1 MPAKPHSELK
11 AGIFVIV
18 SLAVLLIVVLW
29 LGAADIFKP
38 VPHKAVFFVKESA
51 GSVGLKVG
59 SVVQV
64 NDTACGKIVDIR
76 FNPAEGAE
84 GRTLYFAE
92 INRPDIKIYSD
103 GKAMVP
109 GGLVGDMPL
118 VITSRGKSGTPA
130 DKNHPIEISGLLSRT
145 MSNIE
150 AMSQQVRQM
159 VSLNKGN
166 VNEIMDNFTRLS
178 ANLKSASEEIRRNPW
193 RLLYKP
199 KKGELHSQNIYDAA
213 RAFSEGASELDQAVA
228 KLATLVKMHPEGL
241 PADDPQMKSM
251 RKRLAE
257 TFARFTK
264 AEEALWKELG
274 TKP

>member
-11 AGIFVIV
+11 AGFFVIV
-18 SLAVLLIVVLW
+18 SFAVLLAVVLW

-38 VPHKAVFFVKESA
+38 VPHEAVFFVSESA

-76 FNPAEGAE
+76 FSPAE

-92 INRPDIKIYSD
+92 INRPDIEIHSD

-118 VITSRGKSGTPA
+118 VITSRGTPGKPPA
-130 DKNHPIEISGLLSRT
+130 DENNPIEISGLLQRT

-150 AMSQQVRQM
+150 AMSEQIRDM
-159 VSLNKGN
+159 VNVNQDN
-166 VNEIMDNFTRLS
+166 VNEIMDNFTQVS
-178 ANLKSASEEIRRNPW
+178 ANLKSASKEIRRNPW

-213 RAFSEGASELDQAVA
+213 RAFSEGAGELDQAVA
-228 KLATLVKMHPEGL
+228 KLGTLVKMHPEGL
-241 PADDPQMKSM
+241 PADDPQMIRI
-251 RKRLAE
+251 RKRLDE
-257 TFARFTK
+257 VFNRFTE
-264 AEEALWKELG
+264 AEEALWKALG
-274 TKP
+274 KNP

>member
-18 SLAVLLIVVLW
+18 SLAVLLAVVLW
-29 LGAADIFKP
+29 LGAADVFKP
-38 VPHKAVFFVKESA
+38 VPHKAVFFIKESS
-51 GSVGLKVG
+51 GSVGLKIG
-59 SVVQV
+59 SRIQV
-64 NDTACGKIVDIR
+64 NDMACGKIVGIR
-76 FNPAEGAE
+76 FSPAE

-92 INRPDIKIYSD
+92 INRPDIEIRSD

-118 VITSRGKSGTPA
+118 VITSRGTPGKPLA
-130 DKNHPIEISGLLSRT
+130 DENHPIEISGLLQRT

-166 VNEIMDNFTRLS
+166 VNEIMDNFTQLS
-178 ANLKSASEEIRRNPW
+178 ANLKSASKEIRRNPW

-199 KKGELHSQNIYDAA
+199 KKGELHSQNIYEAA
-213 RAFSEGASELDQAVA
+213 RAFSEGAAELDQAVA
-228 KLATLVKMHPEGL
+228 KLATLVKMHPQGL
-241 PADDPQMKSM
+241 PADDPQMKTM

-257 TFARFTK
+257 VFARFTE